1 MTVPGNQGA
10 VPPRPEWRATLATL
24 VLLLITLCLCVI
36 VVGARGQ
43 GDGLS
48 GAMLRRFARVP
59 LLGRLVQPLL
69 DSTPAPDAPS
79 LQMAAP
85 RPAPQSASTSLPNQ
99 YLVRPAKWPT
109 GWPWPPGPKDQP
121 AAAPE
126 VQPTAA
132 PEVQPTVVPVVQ
144 PTAPAEEPNLSPE
157 EQKKELGDEEKGPV
171 G

>member
-1 MTVPGNQGA
+1 MTVPGNQGS

-48 GAMLRRFARVP
+48 GAILRRFARVP

-69 DSTPAPDAPS
+69 GSTPVPDAPS
-79 LQMAAP
+79 LQLAAP
-85 RPAPQSASTSLPNQ
+85 PPAPQSASTSLPNQ

-121 AAAPE
+121 AAVPAA
-126 VQPTAA
+126 QSTAA
-132 PEVQPTVVPVVQ
+132 PEVQPTV
-144 PTAPAEEPNLSPE
+144 APAEGPNLSPE